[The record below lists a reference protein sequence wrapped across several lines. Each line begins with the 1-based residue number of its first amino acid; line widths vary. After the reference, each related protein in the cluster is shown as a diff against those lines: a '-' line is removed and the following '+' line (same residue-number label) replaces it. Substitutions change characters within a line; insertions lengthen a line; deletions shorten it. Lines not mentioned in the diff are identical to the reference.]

1 MISFYTFTLC
11 DSIEPRID
19 RTRKNQ
25 LGKVWVVAMNPLSR
39 IGIGPKIYF
48 VVFLLS
54 AVAVGSAAFMANTM
68 NRVDGN
74 YSDLIAKDIEFAQK
88 VERMRGDVANLG
100 RFMNSM
106 LLVQDLAELPPLIK
120 TLSGIQAGIVESNAV
135 VTRLAKPESAAAVA
149 RMSEMLESIGRT
161 LPSVL
166 AFKEKGDHV
175 GATVLYAM
183 DCRPLVVETFNIAAK
198 LADEVNAGVQQSA
211 GQLSVETDAVITWAI
226 GGMIVAILLVVATSV
241 VIAVV
246 GIRRPITELN
256 DVMEKLAKGDA
267 TVTVTGADRGDE
279 VGSMARTVEV
289 FKQNLLNNRRM
300 EQEAKEAEARTAA
313 EKVRT
318 LNALADSF
326 ESSVQGVVGAVSS
339 AASQL
344 QSNAESMSSTAEETT
359 RQAASVAA
367 ASDQTLSNVQTVAS
381 AAEELASSISEI
393 ARQLESATRMSR
405 SAVDE
410 AQRTNDTVESLA
422 QAAERIGSVVQLI
435 QEIASQTNLLALNA
449 TIEAAR
455 AGEAGK
461 GFAVVASEVKSLAN
475 QTARAT
481 EEISGQIQAIQKE
494 THGAVGA
501 IRGIADTVQ
510 QVNQIATS
518 IASAVEEQTAATG
531 EISRNVQ
538 QAAQGTAEV
547 SRSITGVNDASQEAG
562 RAATEVLHAAG
573 SLGTQAQ
580 SLSESVNAFVAR
592 IRAA

>member
-1 MISFYTFTLC
+1 
-11 DSIEPRID
+11 
-19 RTRKNQ
+19 
-25 LGKVWVVAMNPLSR
+25 MNPLSR

-54 AVAVGSAAFMANTM
+54 VVAAGLSTFMANTL

-74 YSDLIAKDIEFAQK
+74 YSDLIATDIEFAQK

-100 RFMNSM
+100 RFMNSI
-106 LLVQDLAELPPLIK
+106 LLVQDPAELPPLMK
-120 TLSGIQAGIVESNAV
+120 TLSEIQVGIVESSAV
-135 VTRLAKPESAAAVA
+135 VTRLAKPESAAAVT
-149 RMSEMLESIGRT
+149 RMTDMLASIRRT
-161 LPSVL
+161 LPNVL
-166 AFKEKGDHV
+166 ALKEKGDHV
-175 GATVLYAM
+175 GATALYAK
-183 DCRPLVVETFNIAAK
+183 DCRPLVVGTFDIAAK
-198 LADEVNAGVQQSA
+198 LADEVNAGVLRSSDR
-211 GQLSVETDAVITWAI
+211 LSDETDTIIAWAI
-226 GGMIVAILLVVATSV
+226 GGMIAAILLAGATAV

-246 GIRRPITELN
+246 GIRRPITALN
-256 DVMEKLAKGDA
+256 DVMEQLANGDA
-267 TVTVTGADRGDE
+267 TVAVTGADRGDE

-300 EQEAKEAEARTAA
+300 EQEVKDAEARTAA
-313 EKVRT
+313 EKART

-339 AASQL
+339 AATQL

-359 RQAASVAA
+359 RQASSVAA

-410 AQRTNDTVESLA
+410 AQRTNATVESLA

-494 THGAVGA
+494 TQGAVGA

-547 SRSITGVNDASQEAG
+547 SRAIMGVNDASQDAG
-562 RAATEVLHAAG
+562 RAASEVLQAAG
-573 SLGTQAQ
+573 SLGTQAEG
-580 SLSESVNAFVAR
+580 LRESVNAFVAR

>member
-1 MISFYTFTLC
+1 
-11 DSIEPRID
+11 
-19 RTRKNQ
+19 
-25 LGKVWVVAMNPLSR
+25 MNPLSR

-54 AVAVGSAAFMANTM
+54 VVAVGLAAFMANTL
-68 NRVDGN
+68 NRVDSN
-74 YSDLIAKDIEFAQK
+74 YSNLITTDIEFAQK
-88 VERMRGDVANLG
+88 LERMRGDVANLG
-100 RFMNSM
+100 REMNNV
-106 LLVQDLAELPPLIK
+106 LLLQEPVGLPGLAKSLNE
-120 TLSGIQAGIVESNAV
+120 IQAAIAASNAV
-135 VTRLAKPESAAAVA
+135 VTRLAKPDATATVG
-149 RMSEMLESIGRT
+149 RMTDMLASIKRA
-161 LPSVL
+161 LPEVMAL
-166 AFKEKGDHV
+166 KEKGDHA
-175 GATVLYAM
+175 GAAALYAKE
-183 DCRPLVVETFNIAAK
+183 CRPLVVETFSIAAK
-198 LADEVNAGVQQSA
+198 LADDVNASVQRSSD
-211 GQLSVETDAVITWAI
+211 QLSDETDAVIAWAI
-226 GGMIVAILLVVATSV
+226 GGMIAAIFLAAATSV
-241 VIAVV
+241 VIAVF
-246 GIRRPITELN
+246 GIRRPITVLN
-256 DVMEKLAKGDA
+256 DVMEQLAKGDA
-267 TVTVTGADRGDE
+267 TVTVAGADRGDE

-300 EQEAKEAEARTAA
+300 EQEAKDAEASAAA
-313 EKVRT
+313 EKTRT
-318 LNALADSF
+318 MNALADSF
-326 ESSVQGVVGAVSS
+326 EASVRGVVGAVSS
-339 AASQL
+339 AATQL

-547 SRSITGVNDASQEAG
+547 SRSIMGVNDASQEAG
-562 RAATEVLHAAG
+562 RSAADVLQAAG
-573 SLGTQAQ
+573 SLGNQAQ
-580 SLSESVNAFVAR
+580 SLRESVDAFVAR
-592 IRAA
+592 IRKA

>member
-339 AASQL
+339 AATQL

-422 QAAERIGSVVQLI
+422 QAAERI

-494 THGAVGA
+494 THGAGGA

>member
-1 MISFYTFTLC
+1 
-11 DSIEPRID
+11 
-19 RTRKNQ
+19 
-25 LGKVWVVAMNPLSR
+25 MNPLSR
-39 IGIGPKIYF
+39 VGIGPKIYF

-54 AVAVGSAAFMANTM
+54 VVAAGLAAFMANTL

-74 YSDLIAKDIEFAQK
+74 YSDLITTDIEFAQK
-88 VERMRGDVANLG
+88 LERMRGDVANLG
-100 RFMNSM
+100 REMNNV
-106 LLVQDLAELPPLIK
+106 LLLQDPAGLPALAKSVTE
-120 TLSGIQAGIVESNAV
+120 IQAAIAASNTV
-135 VTRLAKPESAAAVA
+135 VTRLAKPETTATVGRMTDMMATIKRALPAVMA
-149 RMSEMLESIGRT
+149 L
-161 LPSVL
+161 
-166 AFKEKGDHV
+166 KEKGDHA
-175 GATVLYAM
+175 GAAALYAKE
-183 DCRPLVVETFNIAAK
+183 CRPLVVDTYNTAAK
-198 LADEVNAGVQQSA
+198 LADEVNAGVQRSSDR
-211 GQLSVETDAVITWAI
+211 LSDDTDAAIRWAI
-226 GGMIVAILLVVATSV
+226 SGMIVAILLAAATSV
-241 VIAVV
+241 VIAVF
-246 GIRRPITELN
+246 GIRRPITALN
-256 DVMEKLAKGDA
+256 DVMEQLAKGDA

-289 FKQNLLNNRRM
+289 FKQNLINNRRM
-300 EQEAKEAEARTAA
+300 EQEAKDAEARAAA
-313 EKVRT
+313 EKTRT
-318 LNALADSF
+318 MNALADSF
-326 ESSVQGVVGAVSS
+326 EASVQGVVGAVSS
-339 AASQL
+339 AATQL

-359 RQAASVAA
+359 RQASSVAA

-410 AQRTNDTVESLA
+410 AQRTNATVESLA

-547 SRSITGVNDASQEAG
+547 SRSIMGVNDASQEAG
-562 RAATEVLHAAG
+562 RSAAEVLQAAG
-573 SLGTQAQ
+573 SLGNQAQ
-580 SLSESVNAFVAR
+580 NLRESVNAFVAR